1 MLFIYYSFLIEFNSR
16 QLDVGNYNS
25 NDERLCNLLNIS
37 KRVNKSYLS
46 VTTRYSNMAINN
58 GWLNNDGS
66 IWPID
71 VNHLLEYIAIIH
83 KTISPSTLVSYLSAL
98 SDKHSSLG
106 INWKYVRENP
116 SVIKALKIIK
126 QNYSHKPTKKAELI
140 TRLYL
145 RYMLINLSPCKFD
158 DLLFLAIAFSAFYS
172 LARLGELIQS
182 NSTPTKNTLYMNN
195 IS

>member
-46 VTTRYSNMAINN
+46 VTTRYNNMAINN

-71 VNHLLEYIAIIH
+71 VV
-83 KTISPSTLVSYLSAL
+83 TIGA
-98 SDKHSSLG
+98 
-106 INWKYVRENP
+106 
-116 SVIKALKIIK
+116 A
-126 QNYSHKPTKKAELI
+126 AEL
-140 TRLYL
+140 LYT
-145 RYMLINLSPCKFD
+145 MINIYIHFNHHDQNDRFNYFTVYILYIYF
-158 DLLFLAIAFSAFYS
+158 IYYS
-172 LARLGELIQS
+172 
-182 NSTPTKNTLYMNN
+182 Y
-195 IS
+195 